1 MRRDTF
7 MKIFNFIS
15 FFLITGFYQFVYGQS
30 AAVEHGQL
38 TVIIDGIENDQG
50 KVLVALCNSEKDFE
64 SSGNAFRMATL
75 DVNDKKA
82 SVTFDDLQAAEYA
95 LKVFHDENENGEL
108 DTNFLGIPSENYGF
122 SNNARGSF
130 GPASWEDAKFFLK
143 LPADTV
149 NILVE

>member
-1 MRRDTF
+1 
-7 MKIFNFIS
+7 MKIFNFIL

-75 DVNDKKA
+75 DINDKKA

-108 DTNFLGIPSENYGF
+108 DTNFLGIPSELRFLQQRTRQFRAGQLGRCKIFFKITGRYRQH
-122 SNNARGSF
+122 SRGM
-130 GPASWEDAKFFLK
+130 KRQ
-143 LPADTV
+143 
-149 NILVE
+149 IR